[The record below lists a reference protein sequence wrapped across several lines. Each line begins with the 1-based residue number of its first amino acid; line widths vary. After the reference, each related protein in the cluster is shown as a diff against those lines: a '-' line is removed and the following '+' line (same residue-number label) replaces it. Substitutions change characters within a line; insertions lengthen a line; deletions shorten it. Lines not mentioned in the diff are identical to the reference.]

1 MGLTLSPPLAANECW
16 QQLFIMKEFQ
26 EFADRLKEV
35 ENQKRQRVKF
45 CQQHN
50 FGEEVRWLQ
59 KQLVIISEIRMEMEM
74 VANGHRKPS
83 EATFVDL

>member
-1 MGLTLSPPLAANECW
+1 MLAAVI
-16 QQLFIMKEFQ
+16 FMKEFQ
-26 EFADRLKEV
+26 EFADRLKDV
-35 ENQKRQRVKF
+35 ENQKRQKIKF

-59 KQLVIISEIRMEMEM
+59 KQLVTISEIRMEMEM
-74 VANGHRKPS
+74 VANGNRKPS